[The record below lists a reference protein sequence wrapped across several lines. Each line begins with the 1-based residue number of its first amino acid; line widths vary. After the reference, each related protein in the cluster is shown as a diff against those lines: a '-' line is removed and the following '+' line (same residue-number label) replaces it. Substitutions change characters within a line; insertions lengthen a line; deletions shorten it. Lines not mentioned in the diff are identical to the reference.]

1 MESITEK
8 EDIGMI
14 VKEVLGMTSDLFPPM
29 KNTLL
34 MAVIDRFPPAA
45 AVSLSDGT
53 YEILGEFDFG
63 DLVEFTYLNNKDF
76 VDQDIFLFAMM
87 NGLYQAMSDSV
98 EVRLFAGI
106 SVRAMIEQYTD
117 WDVGDLTYEE
127 TIGDLFIKPLI
138 GKSMMPFV
146 DRIDPRLDIKRNGYF
161 MDLRVVFL
169 PLLKRIRNTMETE
182 DLQVKT
188 KRIYRRLI
196 DHELQTGDY

>member
-8 EDIGMI
+8 EDIEMI

-63 DLVEFTYLNNKDF
+63 DLVEFTYLNNKDL

-106 SVRAMIEQYTD
+106 SVRALIEHYGK
-117 WDVGDLTYEE
+117 WEGGDLKYSE
-127 TIGDLFIKPLI
+127 TIGDLFIKPLLGASI
-138 GKSMMPFV
+138 SPFV
-146 DRIDPRLDIKRNGYF
+146 DRIDARLDIKRNGYY
-161 MDLRVVFL
+161 MDLRFVFL
-169 PLLKRIRNTMETE
+169 PLLRSIRNSMETE
-182 DLQVKT
+182 DLEVKT